1 MTQKLKTPGL
11 SVVTKID
18 CCELE
23 FPKCS
28 AKIKSKVRVYPQAD
42 VERTIASCMT

>member
-1 MTQKLKTPGL
+1 MTQKLKAPGL
-11 SVVTKID
+11 SAVTKIGSR
-18 CCELE
+18 ELE
-23 FPKCS
+23 FPKIS